1 MLQDGYT
8 GASCFSDVKRRAI
21 PPEHLDGRP
30 FRKHRERRRRVRAEF
45 LCRVDNL
52 SAYDR
57 EYGFDAFDVLF
68 GDGKVIIGKHS
79 EVSELAWGKGA
90 FLAGLTREPT
100 AALRVKPQGLFATEA
115 IPLGIHRGA
124 ADCLSGDQ
132 PIQGNPGIIAGDS
145 SGVCSGSDGDSKF
158 EHFANWRRSLSGL
171 FAIAVDEVFTL
182 VSHAVLDRDAS
193 TECLY
198 PLEVSVGDSFAMIEK
213 PVQPFERHV
222 TVYFLI
228 YIEKAVD
235 AFVISGVDPE
245 WPFVGGQQRHNVFQ
259 LAFKR
264 RREIGSRL
272 QEVFKIGGRK
282 YEHFACAIAA
292 KEIVALSRTR
302 HFDPARKVFLLLL
315 RFLGEKI
322 VSDAK
327 SQLAA
332 LVQLLDDS
340 VILRIVLE
348 AASGVNDA
356 GQAQTVQFTHEMPGG
371 IHLMLG
377 RQFGTFGKSGI
388 KNCRIRARDE
398 QPGRIAFA
406 VVLNFP
412 AGWVGRVLGIT
423 TSAESGLV
431 QQGAAIQV
439 QDEY

>member
-1 MLQDGYT
+1 MLQDRYT
-8 GASCFSDVKRRAI
+8 GASCFSDVKRRPVAA
-21 PPEHLDGRP
+21 EHFDGRP

-45 LCRVDNL
+45 LRRVDNL

-57 EYGFDAFDVLF
+57 EYGFDALDVLF

-79 EVSELAWGKGA
+79 EVSELSWGKGA
-90 FLAGLTREPT
+90 FFAGLTRKPT
-100 AALRVKPQGLFATEA
+100 AALRVKPQGFFATEA
-115 IPLGIHRGA
+115 IPVGIQRDA
-124 ADCLSGDQ
+124 ADCLSSDQ
-132 PIQGNPGIIAGDS
+132 PIQGNPGVIAGDS
-145 SGVCSGSDGDSKF
+145 SGVCTGADGDSKF
-158 EHFANWRRSLSGL
+158 EHFANWRCSLSGL
-171 FAIAVDEVFTL
+171 FTIAVDEVFTL

-198 PLEVSVGDSFAMIEK
+198 PFKVSVGNRFAMIEK

-222 TVYFLI
+222 AVYFLI
-228 YIEKAVD
+228 DIEKAAD

-245 WPFVGGQQRHNVFQ
+245 RPFVGGQQRHDVFQ
-259 LAFKR
+259 FAFER
-264 RREIGSRL
+264 QREIGSRL

-332 LVQLLDDS
+332 LVQILDDS

-348 AASGVNDA
+348 AASGVDDA
-356 GQAQTVQFTHEMPGG
+356 GQSEPV
-371 IHLMLG
+371 
-377 RQFGTFGKSGI
+377 
-388 KNCRIRARDE
+388 
-398 QPGRIAFA
+398 
-406 VVLNFP
+406 
-412 AGWVGRVLGIT
+412 
-423 TSAESGLV
+423 
-431 QQGAAIQV
+431 
-439 QDEY
+439 